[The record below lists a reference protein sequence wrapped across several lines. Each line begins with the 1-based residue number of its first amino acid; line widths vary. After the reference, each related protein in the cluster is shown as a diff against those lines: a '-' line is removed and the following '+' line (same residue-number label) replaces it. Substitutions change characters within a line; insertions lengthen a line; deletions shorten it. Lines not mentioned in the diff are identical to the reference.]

1 MRNLTIHPCWLLFN
15 RACTYSHISDSV
27 AILEVQNTGFEKA
40 VAADFRINYGIFVA
54 ELYVVGAVMVES
66 EVHFVVVGYHV

>member
-1 MRNLTIHPCWLLFN
+1 
-15 RACTYSHISDSV
+15 V
-27 AILEVQNTGFEKA
+27 AILEVQNAGFEKA